1 MIRGAERRYSD
12 KVNPGDG
19 VNEEEDCNDEDALV
33 YPGAEEVPFKKMEYQ
48 AQQGM
53 VPTVRGL
60 LSSQASLLFFSS
72 M

>member
-1 MIRGAERRYSD
+1 WPKEKPIDNTVGVGANDPQGRQLARYMIH
-12 KVNPGDG
+12 NPFS
-19 VNEEEDCNDEDALV
+19 L
-33 YPGAEEVPFKKMEYQ
+33 KKMEYQ

>member
-53 VPTVRGL
+53 VVYRSLRSAL
-60 LSSQASLLFFSS
+60 LQKTRY
-72 M
+72 